1 MPLKEGKSSNI
12 KKPKICNWPVKIA
25 IPVNNKI
32 TPPTFVIFFIWLCN
46 FFEKNKNL
54 SIKIPEITKGSA
66 KPNEYEDS
74 NSILRPIFSSIAAK
88 VKIDPRIGPMHGV
101 HPKPKAA
108 PTMNGKAKL
117 WLYVFVKNLTSLFIN
132 LKLII
137 PIRWREKKI
146 IIKPAKILK
155 LSEFD
160 KKKFPTNEAVDP
172 KAIKTNEKPK
182 VKKIVLMTIKSPFF
196 FSSLLKDV
204 PEI

>member
-1 MPLKEGKSSNI
+1 MPLFTS
-12 KKPKICNWPVKIA
+12 
-25 IPVNNKI
+25 
-32 TPPTFVIFFIWLCN
+32 
-46 FFEKNKNL
+46 
-54 SIKIPEITKGSA
+54 
-66 KPNEYEDS
+66 
-74 NSILRPIFSSIAAK
+74 SSIAAK

-160 KKKFPTNEAVDP
+160 KK
-172 KAIKTNEKPK
+172 
-182 VKKIVLMTIKSPFF
+182 LKSPYKH
-196 FSSLLKDV
+196 SDLLARCFGIKKFV
-204 PEI
+204 IYY